1 MKRKLLTV
9 SVALALL
16 AAPLASSPA
25 SAAGSVRGAIA
36 DKYNALGGSRGFL
49 GQALTDEAP
58 TTRGGAYNIFEGGL
72 ILWTEPT
79 GARFV
84 RGAVRSTWT
93 TLGSEYG
100 FLGFPTTDEV
110 PSARGGAVQLFE
122 GASIYWSGATGAHEL
137 YGGIRE
143 VWISQG
149 YETGRLGFPTTGEF
163 DIDGGRKQEFQ
174 GGNVVW
180 TPQAGAVI
188 AYPAVPPA
196 PVPPA
201 PIPPTTNLPAPRAYA
216 NCDEL
221 RAASPAYAHGIG
233 LPSATDS
240 NGNPPV
246 TDFLRDEARYRA
258 QSPAR
263 DADRDGVACEKI

>member
-16 AAPLASSPA
+16 AAPLVTSPA

-49 GQALTDEAP
+49 GQVLTDEAP
-58 TTRGGAYNIFEGGL
+58 TTRGGAYNLFEGGL
-72 ILWTEPT
+72 ILWTAPT

-93 TLGSEYG
+93 ALGSEYG

-110 PSARGGAVQLFE
+110 TSARGGAVQLFE
-122 GASIYWSGATGAHEL
+122 GASIYWSGTTGAHEL

-143 VWISQG
+143 AWIAQG

-174 GGNVVW
+174 GGNIVW
-180 TPQAGAVI
+180 TPQGGTVI
-188 AYPAVPPA
+188 AYPAPTPP
-196 PVPPA
+196 
-201 PIPPTTNLPAPRAYA
+201 PPTTNLPAPRAYA

-233 LPSATDS
+233 LPGATDS

-246 TDFLRDEARYRA
+246 TNFLRDEARYRA
-258 QSPAR
+258 QSSAR
-263 DADRDGVACEKI
+263 DADHDGVACEKV